1 MARPPRT
8 LDQSNYEVIL
18 IDKRDDGVAV
28 VTLNRPE
35 RHNAVGGPMHSELA
49 QLPGDIQDDEDVRA
63 VVLTGAGRSFCS
75 GADVEASFGDPTLDP
90 ALPLGLEGEA
100 RNIVDGFLRLD
111 KPVITAVK
119 GYALGLG
126 ATVALLGD
134 IVLAGRSIRIG
145 DTHVVV
151 GITAGD
157 GGAVLWPQLIGPQAA
172 KYYLFTGEHVDADT
186 AERLGLVFRVYDDE
200 DLLDEAIAMASRIA
214 AGAPYAIRTTK
225 RAINRS
231 LERISQDVIP
241 FSLAAEGL
249 AMKTEDMGEAVA
261 AFSERRAPQ
270 FKGR

>member
-18 IDKRDDGVAV
+18 IEKRDDGVALI
-28 VTLNRPE
+28 TLNRPE
-35 RHNAVGGPMHSELA
+35 RHNAVGGPMHTELW
-49 QLPGDIQDDEDVRA
+49 QLPGDIQDDPDVRVA
-63 VVLTGAGRSFCS
+63 VITGAGRSFCS
-75 GADVEASFGDPTLDP
+75 GADIQASFGDASRDP

-134 IVLAGRSIRIG
+134 IVLAGKSIRIG

-157 GGAVLWPQLIGPQAA
+157 GGAVLWPSLVGPQAA
-172 KYYLFTGEHVDADT
+172 KYYLFTGEHVDAET
-186 AERLGLVFRVYDDE
+186 AERLGLVFRVYEDD
-200 DLLDEAIAMASRIA
+200 DLVDEALAMAARIA
-214 AGAPYAIRTTK
+214 SGAPYAIRTTK
-225 RAINRS
+225 RAINRN
-231 LERISQDVIP
+231 LERISQDVMP
-241 FSLAAEGL
+241 FSLAVEGL
-249 AMKTEDMGEAVA
+249 AMKTEDQTEAVT
-261 AFSERRAPQ
+261 AFAEKRQAQ
-270 FKGR
+270 FQGR